1 MLQRKTLKVN
11 LYKTREQKKKEATI
25 TEPVRQ
31 KMAPLLR

>member
-11 LYKTREQKKKEATI
+11 LCKTREQKKEATI
-25 TEPVRQ
+25 REPVRQ